1 MHAPTKIE
9 PKRLA
14 DYLEVMSRSVF
25 EPGLNWSVVEAKW
38 PSIRAAFAGFDPL
51 TVAGF
56 TPQDVERLMGD
67 AGIIRNRKKIE
78 AVIYNAGEMLNAE
91 REHGTFK
98 RYLGAAG
105 SFEATVADMRRRFKF
120 VGEMGAY
127 HFLYVVGEPVPA
139 HEDWLAAHP
148 GRGPKG

>member
-38 PSIRAAFAGFDPL
+38 PAIRAAFAAFDPL
-51 TVAGF
+51 AVAGF
-56 TPQDVERLMGD
+56 TPEDVERLMGD

-78 AVIYNAGEMLNAE
+78 AVIHNAGEVLNAE
-91 REHGTFK
+91 REHGTF
-98 RYLGAAG
+98 RGYLSAAG
-105 SFEATVADMRRRFKF
+105 SFESTVADMRKRFKF
-120 VGEMGAY
+120 IGEMGAY
-127 HFLYVVGEPVPA
+127 HFLYVVGEPVPD
-139 HEDWLAAHP
+139 HEEWLAAHP
-148 GRGPKG
+148 GSGPRR